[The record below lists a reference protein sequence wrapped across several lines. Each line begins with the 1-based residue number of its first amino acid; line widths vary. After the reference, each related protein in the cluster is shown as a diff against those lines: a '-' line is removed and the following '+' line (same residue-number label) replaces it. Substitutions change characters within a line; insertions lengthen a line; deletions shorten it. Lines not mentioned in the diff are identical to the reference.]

1 MKIRSVLIQA
11 VAVCGISAAIAFTY
25 NAFSDNGINPFRKI
39 NNGEIDETSDNG
51 VDGSIDLIG
60 LKQFR
65 TMSKE
70 KSIFLDARTESDYRE
85 GHIPGAILFDYYQFG
100 RFADKV
106 LPFLDPESEIIV
118 YCSSP
123 VCDSSSF
130 LARELFALGYHN
142 VYVYKEGFSNWER
155 EGLPVEKGLE

>member
-1 MKIRSVLIQA
+1 MKIRNVLIQT
-11 VAVCGISAAIAFTY
+11 VAVCGISTAIAFTY
-25 NAFSDNGINPFRKI
+25 NGFSDNGINPFIKAA
-39 NNGEIDETSDNG
+39 NGEIALDSDNG
-51 VDGSIDLIG
+51 VDGSIGVIR

-65 TMSKE
+65 TMSE
-70 KSIFLDARTESDYRE
+70 KKSVFLDARTESDYIE

-106 LPFLDPESEIIV
+106 LPLLDPESEIIV

-130 LARELFALGYHN
+130 LARELFALGYLN
-142 VYVYKEGFSNWER
+142 VYVYKEGFSNWEK